1 MVRNSQRTLYALD
14 IEEHRK
20 FNIHYTPIVNT
31 TLNEKFGVEVN
42 TTIPNGQWPIIS
54 AFAIGVGG
62 YKTIDASKEY
72 NYSEHSPL
80 DAALFQHVPFVMKKI
95 SEDLTPGERSK
106 YRMRCVEN
114 VNNIEYVCYY
124 LKTIS
129 TPELKQGF
137 HVIKTISDN
146 ISVSSTTM
154 SLLDTTDKSFL
165 SPTPIDKKL
174 TFENKD
180 NIKYVTKLNKLTF
193 SLSVSEMEELENV
206 FKLRNINTNSI
217 TELAIC
223 SGVEKDVSYGKEL
236 IATQIY
242 FHLGVTFDMTQLLLK
257 NKSLIQSINLGGL
270 EPMLY

>member
-42 TTIPNGQWPIIS
+42 TSIPNGQWPIIS
-54 AFAIGVGG
+54 AFAIGVSG

-80 DAALFQHVPFVMKKI
+80 DAALFQHVPFVMKKV
-95 SEDLTPGERSK
+95 SEDLTITERSK
-106 YRMRCVEN
+106 YRMRCIEN
-114 VNNIEYVCYY
+114 INNIEYVCYY
-124 LKTIS
+124 LKTIP

-137 HVIKTISDN
+137 HIIKTISDN
-146 ISVSSTTM
+146 VSVSSTTM

-165 SPTPIDKKL
+165 SPTPIDKKI

-180 NIKYVTKLNKLTF
+180 NIKYITKLNKLTF
-193 SLSVSEMEELENV
+193 SLSVTEMEELENV

-257 NKSLIQSINLGGL
+257 NKSLTQSINLGGL